1 MAKRMSHK
9 DSGQEGRSVLGML
22 AVQVERDPKT
32 GATVVKSVAPISSP
46 TGTQTSTTIFD
57 DGRKSIHTVGS
68 SVGEPSNEEI
78 GEILSAINNVGMTV
92 VLDEVVVT
100 PNKTEMT
107 TGNGESNKNQGDEVL
122 NFITRNGTSKEDNT
136 QVDSSINKLDV
147 EKIKQCISVRIP
159 DHETKMITK
168 ETSEILDKMDS
179 QSLEKAPVTLLFL
192 GYTDATPEDVHNQ
205 EDYEGMLTAERVI
218 ITEDGEEHVIE
229 PGTSASLQLPSAKES
244 KQEAK
249 KTSQD
254 TTLQDVPLDDNEA
267 EPETQREDSVGN
279 EGKPKKCQCCSVM

>member
-1 MAKRMSHK
+1 MAQRMSHK

-78 GEILSAINNVGMTV
+78 AEILSAINNVGMTV
-92 VLDEVVVT
+92 VLDEVAVT

-107 TGNGESNKNQGDEVL
+107 TGNGESNKIQGDEVL

-136 QVDSSINKLDV
+136 QLDSSINKLDV

-159 DHETKMITK
+159 DHETKMVTK

-249 KTSQD
+249 KKSQD

-279 EGKPKKCQCCSVM
+279 EGKQKKCQCCSVM